1 MRKDLES
8 LIEQALDNIK
18 NDRQLTEIL
27 LSELQ
32 EYMAVPGNQDVTQIL
47 VQSLRSM
54 LKHFSVAMSNL

>member
-32 EYMAVPGNQDVTQIL
+32 NIW
-47 VQSLRSM
+47 QSLETKTGIQICFYRRE
-54 LKHFSVAMSNL
+54 VC